1 MFAGAPDL
9 CRSCAYGL
17 PVRSKISLKL
27 RDNSDSD
34 SINMD
39 VKILDLAIRWGV
51 DRVFEVNGPMWSR
64 LQFLESIKNR
74 EATVSTGENNDS
86 PDDTSVFGKPV
97 YLKDMNLLELREYLV
112 SGFSKEEQ
120 TSIFKT

>member
-1 MFAGAPDL
+1 MDL
-9 CRSCAYGL
+9 
-17 PVRSKISLKL
+17 
-27 RDNSDSD
+27 
-34 SINMD
+34 
-39 VKILDLAIRWGV
+39 KILDLAIRWGV
-51 DRVFEVNGPMWSR
+51 VRVFELKWPMWSR

>member
-1 MFAGAPDL
+1 MDL
-9 CRSCAYGL
+9 
-17 PVRSKISLKL
+17 
-27 RDNSDSD
+27 
-34 SINMD
+34 
-39 VKILDLAIRWGV
+39 KILDLAIRWGV